1 MSRETDRF
9 RIAIV
14 GVVVLTLGAS
24 ALTGAAAAQ
33 TDSPTIRVESATV
46 QPGETATVDVVLT
59 SAPEGLAGFAI
70 DLSVGN
76 SNALIQGGSYPDTF
90 GLTSEPAVSE
100 DGSTITLEAAD
111 LNQEVQPGAS
121 DVVLATVEVSSGMAG
136 DITLTAEPLQFDA
149 DGGASVEP
157 ASEAGTVTVT
167 AGEDT
172 AATAADAG
180 DADSDS
186 DAETGDA
193 SAAPSDAESAADA
206 ATETTSTEFAFPAG
220 GIVLTALAL
229 TLVAG
234 FAARRRR

>member
-1 MSRETDRF
+1 MPRETDRF

-14 GVVVLTLGAS
+14 GVIVLTLGAS

-76 SNALIQGGSYPDTF
+76 SNALIQGASYPDTF

-100 DGSTITLEAAD
+100 DGSTVTLEAAD
-111 LNQEVQPGAS
+111 LNQQVQPGAS

-136 DITLTAEPLQFDA
+136 DVTLSVEPLQFDA
-149 DGGASVEP
+149 DGGASVDP
-157 ASEAGTVTVT
+157 ASESGTVTVT

-172 AATAADAG
+172 AVTDAG
-180 DADSDS
+180 ADDTDS
-186 DAETGDA
+186 EAGDT
-193 SAAPSDAESAADA
+193 SAAPSDAENAEDA
-206 ATETTSTEFAFPAG
+206 NETTATEFAFPAG

-229 TLVAG
+229 TLVTA
-234 FAARRRR
+234 FVARRRR